1 MRFPTGRASLQAP
14 HHAALFFVPVL
25 ITLFPVFDLTTG
37 AVVYCC
43 GLAAFFLGL
52 WIYYDRRDHA
62 RFEAERRKTTFHC
75 IRCDHLYSKRGRH
88 ESAPC
93 PRCGFENGRLRF

>member
-1 MRFPTGRASLQAP
+1 M
-14 HHAALFFVPVL
+14 
-25 ITLFPVFDLTTG
+25 FDLTT
-37 AVVYCC
+37 AVVVYCI

-75 IRCDHLYSKRGRH
+75 LKCDQLYTERGR
-88 ESAPC
+88 ADAAIC
-93 PRCGFENGRLRF
+93 PSCGSENGRLRF